1 MTRRPAWVRRRAAAT
16 RRRLRRPKEQRHE
29 HHPAG
34 AAQGRG
40 HRDHRL
46 PTHGPADAADA
57 DGADGTDA
65 PAATPTAPTAP
76 PTATPP
82 TAADA
87 DGTDGGGRRRDRRLS
102 VSALELLSGDAQ
114 TFLAKVW
121 ASRVHVHHT
130 DPAGLVGL
138 LSFDDVDHLLT
149 GTAIRTPAVRIA
161 KDGSV
166 LPASA
171 YTRHATPGRPAAD
184 RSARPRA
191 RCSTLFDDGATVVLQ
206 GLHRYWEPLGALVAD
221 LELALGHP
229 CQANAYLTPPGSQ
242 GFAVHSD
249 SHDVFVFQ
257 THGSKVWEVHE
268 RRTEQQTVVLEP
280 GVSMY
285 LPTGTPHAARAA
297 GHRLAARHDRHQP
310 GHLAA
315 TSSTAPLAGV
325 LDESGAQ
332 HLPAGYLDDPALL
345 ADGLAERL
353 ETLAAALR
361 GLDPAAVADAEVRRF
376 LTGRTLW
383 QRGGLRD
390 RIAARD
396 LDRHHRRCAGVAG
409 HPCVLR
415 PEGDRLRV
423 LLGDRELLD
432 ARPTSR
438 RPSSRSAAPATL
450 TPADLAPRRAE
461 PAGAVPPPGAR
472 GAARSRRRDGV
483 PLRRRQPRPRRAAAR
498 HRLHG
503 PRVPA
508 RRERR
513 ALGHRRAARRAAARR
528 GQGRPARPVGRGRRP
543 DAAGPPAPRRRARV
557 RASGSSRPTPTRR
570 DPWMETGR
578 RSPRP
583 RCCSTSTSTRWAAA
597 SRPG

>member
-1 MTRRPAWVRRRAAAT
+1 M
-16 RRRLRRPKEQRHE
+16 
-29 HHPAG
+29 
-34 AAQGRG
+34 
-40 HRDHRL
+40 
-46 PTHGPADAADA
+46 
-57 DGADGTDA
+57 
-65 PAATPTAPTAP
+65 
-76 PTATPP
+76 
-82 TAADA
+82 
-87 DGTDGGGRRRDRRLS
+87 
-102 VSALELLSGDAQ
+102 SALELLSGDAQ
-114 TFLAKVW
+114 TFLAKIW

-130 DPAGLVGL
+130 DPDRLVGQ

-171 YTRHATPGRPAAD
+171 FTRHATLAGQALTGLVDPAKVFA
-184 RSARPRA
+184 
-191 RCSTLFDDGATVVLQ
+191 LFDDGATVVLQ

-268 RRTEQQTVVLEP
+268 GDQQQTVVLEP

-285 LPTGTPHAARAA
+285 LPTGTPHAARAQDTVSLHVTI
-297 GHRLAARHDRHQP
+297 GINQVVWKDVLDR
-310 GHLAA
+310 A
-315 TSSTAPLAGV
+315 LAGV

-353 ETLAAALR
+353 ETVAAALR

-396 LDRHHRRCAGVAG
+396 LTDTTPLRRRRG

-423 LLGDRELLD
+423 LLGDRELLVP
-432 ARPTSR
+432 AHLEPALELV
-438 RPSSRSAAPATL
+438 RSASAL
-450 TPADLAPRRAE
+450 TPADLDLDEQSRLVLCRRL
-461 PAGAVPPPGAR
+461 V
-472 GAARSRRRDGV
+472 
-483 PLRRRQPRPRRAAAR
+483 
-498 HRLHG
+498 
-503 PRVPA
+503 
-508 RRERR
+508 REGLLEVV
-513 ALGHRRAARRAAARR
+513 A
-528 GQGRPARPVGRGRRP
+528 
-543 DAAGPPAPRRRARV
+543 
-557 RASGSSRPTPTRR
+557 
-570 DPWMETGR
+570 
-578 RSPRP
+578 
-583 RCCSTSTSTRWAAA
+583 
-597 SRPG
+597 